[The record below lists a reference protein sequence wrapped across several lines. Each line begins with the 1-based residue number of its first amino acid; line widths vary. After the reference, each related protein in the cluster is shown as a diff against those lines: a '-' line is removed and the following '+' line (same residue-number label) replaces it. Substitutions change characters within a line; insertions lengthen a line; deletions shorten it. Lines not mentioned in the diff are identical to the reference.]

1 MLLKKKWRTEGRGDS
16 SESDGQREANTG
28 PEISSQPHNLTPD
41 WVFLKWKL
49 LNLTIA
55 EWWQPRKFILWIKVW
70 IHATLKWCRYFFN
83 LKPSALKYI
92 SIKAI
97 EVIWKFYVSKMFR
110 SYCPKS
116 LLKKQNWAK
125 SDLFHTT
132 SYWVTNPRPE
142 SRPLYSQ
149 CGAHSSQPQRH
160 SLLFFKGSV
169 CVTDRFNT
177 RASCCVTR
185 AL

>member
-1 MLLKKKWRTEGRGDS
+1 MLLKKKWRTEGRGHS
-16 SESDGQREANTG
+16 SKSDGQREANTG
-28 PEISSQPHNLTPD
+28 PENSSQPHNLTPD

-97 EVIWKFYVSKMFR
+97 EVYENSMYLKCLGHTAQNPFWR
-110 SYCPKS
+110 SRIEPKVTCFTPPAIEWQIQD
-116 LLKKQNWAK
+116 QNP
-125 SDLFHTT
+125 DLFTLSVALT
-132 SYWVTNPRPE
+132 
-142 SRPLYSQ
+142 PLSHNGTHF
-149 CGAHSSQPQRH
+149 CF
-160 SLLFFKGSV
+160 LKE
-169 CVTDRFNT
+169 
-177 RASCCVTR
+177 ASAWPTVLTQGQ
-185 AL
+185 AAV